1 MSVAVD
7 EADWAYLRVA
17 LVVVGVIVVAVLV
30 AWKVH
35 DAVYPPP
42 TRLGRTVF
50 CLKDNHD
57 LAATVPAGDPVSSIA
72 RSGSFRVTVEGSEV
86 IVSLAKS
93 EHEAVKIEQAYRAV
107 GGDLT
112 GRLERRGR
120 SVYLWQGVATPT
132 QRQTMYGC
140 QY

>member
-1 MSVAVD
+1 MPDTA
-7 EADWAYLRVA
+7 EWPFLRTA
-17 LVVVGVIVVAVLV
+17 LVAVGVIAAVVLA

-35 DAVYPPP
+35 DVRYPPP
-42 TRLGRTVF
+42 TRLARTVF

-57 LAATVPAGDPVSSIA
+57 LVAVVPAGDPVSSIA
-72 RSGSFRVTVEGSEV
+72 SSGSFRVTVEGSEV